1 MIYAPVLFNT
11 TTVHQI
17 WRILGVYNLYL
28 YNQYYYQVCLMAP
41 KETKFQDISFSCNK
55 AYAWTQEPQVIIFLF
70 NLNQERL

>member
-17 WRILGVYNLYL
+17 SRILGVYNLYL

-41 KETKFQDISFSCNK
+41 KETKDISFACNK
-55 AYAWTQEPQVIIFLF
+55 AYTWTQEPQVIIFLF